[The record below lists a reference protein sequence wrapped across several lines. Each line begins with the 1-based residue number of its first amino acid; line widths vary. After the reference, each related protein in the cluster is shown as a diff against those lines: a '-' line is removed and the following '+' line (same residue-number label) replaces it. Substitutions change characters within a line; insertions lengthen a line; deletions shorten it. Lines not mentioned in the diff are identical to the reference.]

1 MPATSSQ
8 EIRRRPREARSA
20 RLVLILGALT
30 AFGPLS
36 IDMYLPAL
44 PSLTRDLATSAAEA
58 QLTLSAC
65 LVGLAV
71 GQALA
76 GPLSDTLGRRRP
88 LVVGLVAYALASL
101 LCAVAPSAEALI
113 ALRVAQGVAGAAGIV
128 IARAIV
134 RDLHAGVAAAKF
146 FSLLMLVNGL
156 APILA
161 PVVGGQLLR
170 VTAWRGIFLVLAA
183 IGAGLALTSA
193 VGLPETLPVERR
205 QTGGLRT
212 TRSALARLLAD
223 RAFIGYALSGA
234 LGFAAMFAYI
244 SGSPFALQ
252 EIYGLS
258 PQAFSLAFGTNA
270 LGLALAGQVNGRLV
284 GRVSPARLLTAGLAA
299 SAAGGIALLAVVGF
313 GVLGLAGV
321 LPCLFV
327 VVASL
332 GFVYPNA
339 TALAL
344 SDHPRAAGSASA
356 VLGVIQY
363 VVGAS
368 AAPLVGLG
376 GSTSALPM
384 ALVIAALASAA
395 LAASALA
402 RRASREL
409 DLEID
414 AAEVAGRERRPI
426 RST

>member
-1 MPATSSQ
+1 MPAISSQ
-8 EIRRRPREARSA
+8 EIRRGPHEARSA

-44 PSLTRDLATSAAEA
+44 PSLMRDLATSAAEA

-76 GPLSDTLGRRRP
+76 GPLSDALGRRRP
-88 LVVGLVAYALASL
+88 LLVGLVAYALASL

-170 VTAWRGIFLVLAA
+170 VTAWRGIFLVLAVVGVA
-183 IGAGLALTSA
+183 LALA
-193 VGLPETLPVERR
+193 AAAGLPEPLPPPRR
-205 QTGGLRT
+205 QTGGLRA
-212 TRSALARLLAD
+212 TRSAFARLLAD

-252 EIYGLS
+252 DIYGLS

-284 GRVSPARLLTAGLAA
+284 GRVSPGRLLTVGLAA
-299 SAAGGIALLAVVGF
+299 SAAGGLALLAVVGF

-344 SDHPRAAGSASA
+344 SGHPRAAGSASA
-356 VLGVIQY
+356 LVGVIQY
-363 VVGAS
+363 V
-368 AAPLVGLG
+368 
-376 GSTSALPM
+376 
-384 ALVIAALASAA
+384 
-395 LAASALA
+395 
-402 RRASREL
+402 
-409 DLEID
+409 
-414 AAEVAGRERRPI
+414 
-426 RST
+426 